1 MPQKQK
7 NVYKAYHHLM
17 DVKTKPFKNVIILV
31 ENLKKKMY
39 EKNVP
44 QHIKVR
50 YNEAA
55 SNMFNEN
62 R

>member
-1 MPQKQK
+1 
-7 NVYKAYHHLM
+7 
-17 DVKTKPFKNVIILV
+17 
-31 ENLKKKMY
+31 MY

-62 R
+62 RWKLFIYDKEQDKDVNTGNLYQHSVRSPNQSNFQK